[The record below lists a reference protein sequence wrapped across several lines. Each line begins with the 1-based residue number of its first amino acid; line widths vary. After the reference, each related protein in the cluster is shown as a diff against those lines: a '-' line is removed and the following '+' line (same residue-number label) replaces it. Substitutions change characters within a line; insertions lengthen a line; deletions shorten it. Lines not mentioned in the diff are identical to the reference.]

1 MSRNFAATRGSCG
14 FFQYCRLS
22 PVGSIGRNVNTGSSI
37 IIMIITSCAIS
48 TAMDYGSCC
57 FDVFVL
63 QCFVLL

>member
-1 MSRNFAATRGSCG
+1 MEVVAFFSIADCLLLAALGAT
-14 FFQYCRLS
+14 L
-22 PVGSIGRNVNTGSSI
+22 TLAGSSI

-48 TAMDYGSCC
+48 TAIDYGSCC